1 MTYDYT
7 ITHKNWNGI
16 EIEIRWNPD
25 YLVYD
30 DQTHMAHLEVMSV
43 KPERAPLP
51 ITETGYKSHFIQVS
65 AVDRYDSPEAYVE
78 AWLTHASYDPAWR
91 EAQAAKAQLS
101 LF

>member
-1 MTYDYT
+1 MKRDYQ
-7 ITHKNWNGI
+7 IIRSNWNGI
-16 EIEIRWNPD
+16 EIETRWNRN

-43 KPERAPLP
+43 KPELAPLP
-51 ITETGYKSHFIQVS
+51 ITETGYKSHFTHVS
-65 AVDRYDSPEAYVE
+65 AVEGYDSPEAFVE
-78 AWLTHASYDPAWR
+78 AWLDHASFDPAWR